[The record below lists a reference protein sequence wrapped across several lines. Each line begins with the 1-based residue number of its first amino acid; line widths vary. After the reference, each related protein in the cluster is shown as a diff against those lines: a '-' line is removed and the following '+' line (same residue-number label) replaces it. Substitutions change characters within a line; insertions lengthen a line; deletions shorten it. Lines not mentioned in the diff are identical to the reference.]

1 MSKARKHRMDVIGSR
16 SITRRPRRLDNEE
29 NFRQS
34 SGILF
39 FVQTWV
45 KSVGSQ
51 SAKLM
56 ADAAIHMIES
66 LDGRQRD
73 KVCRPFPDDQE
84 RHQWFYTP
92 TDHGGLPLA
101 AMSSAQHRK
110 GHRLVATGLS
120 RAGYVTV
127 AAIIGLENVLD
138 HLEGWSTNFDRERD
152 ATRFFTM

>member
-1 MSKARKHRMDVIGSR
+1 MGGSATKFADRFPTTR
-16 SITRRPRRLDNEE
+16 SGTNGFIRRP
-29 NFRQS
+29 
-34 SGILF
+34 I
-39 FVQTWV
+39 T
-45 KSVGSQ
+45 
-51 SAKLM
+51 
-56 ADAAIHMIES
+56 
-66 LDGRQRD
+66 
-73 KVCRPFPDDQE
+73 
-84 RHQWFYTP
+84 
-92 TDHGGLPLA
+92 GGLPLA